1 MDRRQFLCVAATLA
15 LPLAARAQSTG
26 MPVVGFLNTT
36 SPDSYAFNA
45 EAFRQGLATQGFV
58 ERKNVVIEYR
68 WANGDYNLMPS
79 LAKELASLNVAVI
92 AATGDLVSAHAA
104 QAASAS
110 IPIVFTIG
118 SDPIKFGLV
127 KSMNLPGGNLTGMT
141 LFSSTLVAKRLELLT
156 QLVPNV
162 RTIGLL
168 MNPANT
174 NAAADLEEARE
185 AARQLGRQTVVVNA
199 RSQNELPTAFE
210 QLIQQNADAAL
221 IASDPF
227 MLNQRVTITGL
238 AAQHAIPTLYWS
250 REFAFAG
257 GLASYG
263 TGVTWMYREAGVYC
277 GKILKGSKPADLP
290 VLQPTKFDFVIN
302 LKTAKALG
310 LDVPDKLLA
319 LADEVIE

>member
-1 MDRRQFLCVAATLA
+1 MDRRQFLCMAGTVA
-15 LPLAARAQSTG
+15 LPLAARAQSAG

-68 WANGDYNLMPS
+68 WANGDYSLMPS
-79 LAKELASLNVAVI
+79 LAKELAGLNVAVI

-118 SDPIKFGLV
+118 SDPMKFGLV

-141 LFSSTLVAKRLELLT
+141 LFSSTLVAKRTELLT
-156 QLVPNV
+156 QLVPNI

-174 NAAADLEEARE
+174 NAVA
-185 AARQLGRQTVVVNA
+185 T
-199 RSQNELPTAFE
+199 
-210 QLIQQNADAAL
+210 
-221 IASDPF
+221 
-227 MLNQRVTITGL
+227 
-238 AAQHAIPTLYWS
+238 
-250 REFAFAG
+250 
-257 GLASYG
+257 
-263 TGVTWMYREAGVYC
+263 
-277 GKILKGSKPADLP
+277 
-290 VLQPTKFDFVIN
+290 
-302 LKTAKALG
+302 
-310 LDVPDKLLA
+310 
-319 LADEVIE
+319 